1 MADFKTDEVEA
12 AADAVADVK
21 LEEKNE
27 PEFPQ
32 FPWLPAGKKPLA
44 DGEYDCIVMGHSN
57 WDNYF

>member
-12 AADAVADVK
+12 ATNAVADVK

-32 FPWLPAGKKPLA
+32 FPWLPPGK
-44 DGEYDCIVMGHSN
+44 SR
-57 WDNYF
+57 